1 MAQVG
6 GADGLGGAGG
16 QALGGGRRAAVL
28 AALIWLP
35 GAIGRQLD
43 AEQERWFLWLPVLF
57 GTGIALYF
65 ALPTEPLMVVTLMPA
80 LAALALHLVGPR
92 TGLLGLLTGALL
104 AATLG
109 LAAAKLRTEA
119 VRAPVLQSQ
128 P

>member
-6 GADGLGGAGG
+6 GAGSWPFGAR
-16 QALGGGRRAAVL
+16 RRAAAPPAAAWLL
-28 AALIWLP
+28 AAVV
-35 GAIGRQLD
+35 RQLD
-43 AEQERWFLWLPVLF
+43 AEQERWFLWLPALF

-128 P
+128 PQSQVR